1 MERVWA
7 PISFSVEAVALI
19 SRRNFKDPFCERWQI
34 PLGGVNGS
42 DSSDFAETGS
52 EYGGQCCNR
61 DDGKGV
67 DSVMKARE
75 VNMRYVAV
83 SESSE

>member
-1 MERVWA
+1 MEGIWA
-7 PISFSVEAVALI
+7 PISFTMEAVALI

-42 DSSDFAETGS
+42 DSSEFAEIGS
-52 EYGGQCCNR
+52 GNGGQCRNR

-67 DSVMKARE
+67 ESVMEARE
-75 VNMRYVAV
+75 VNMRYVAMA
-83 SESSE
+83 ESAE